1 MHSARLEQSAKV
13 QSEAGTYAPGRRGNV
28 QESAQENCTIRETA
42 MLARLPKV
50 ATCAA
55 LLAFVIFPTLGPA
68 QISHYDQLAN
78 QPFTNGFLSKDAI
91 AADKNELT
99 FERAV
104 QSYVWMLPAL
114 NMYGMKEGS
123 EKVFGKGYNVLPI
136 FKNRLN
142 AKTLITT
149 PNSDVIY
156 ALGYVDLK
164 DNGPLVIEV
173 PPGLQGILDDFF
185 QRPICS
191 ISEIEGRTWCGD
203 VGLPGPDNG
212 KGGKY
217 LLLPPDYSGTPP
229 SGYYTYRSR
238 TYGVFVFWRGFFQDP
253 KQFEE
258 PVRVM
263 EQTRIYPLG
272 MKDRAEPMQFPNAS
286 NVPANMLYP
295 SDGSAFDMINRFI
308 QHEYADPQDMEMRGV
323 LAALGIVKG
332 KPFNPDDH
340 LRSLLDKGA
349 KTAYRMAHA
358 IVYSPVTISPNALWY
373 QDRRWLNVFP
383 GNATFSADTFNF
395 IDPRTAFFSVAYS
408 ASPGMAASIVNV
420 GAKYPTTFVD
430 ATGDFLEGANSYKL
444 SLPKDVPAHLFWSV
458 TVYDPVTGSGLDN
471 GQPFPSINTMD
482 KPQVNADGS
491 TDIYFG
497 PDSPGDGKNWL
508 RTNPGQGFFV
518 ILRLYGP
525 TQAFFD
531 KTWKPGDVEK
541 IN

>member
-1 MHSARLEQSAKV
+1 VKRSVVLS
-13 QSEAGTYAPGRRGNV
+13 
-28 QESAQENCTIRETA
+28 
-42 MLARLPKV
+42 LV
-50 ATCAA
+50 ATFALQGAA
-55 LLAFVIFPTLGPA
+55 QA
-68 QISHYDQLAN
+68 QDSHYDALAN
-78 QPFTNGFLSKDAI
+78 QPFRQGFLSRDAI

-99 FERAV
+99 FQRAV
-104 QSYVWMLPAL
+104 QSYIWMLPVL

-123 EKVFGKGYNVLPI
+123 EKIFGKGYNVLPI
-136 FKNRLN
+136 FKDRLN

-156 ALGYVDLK
+156 ALGYLDLK
-164 DNGPLVIEV
+164 DDGPLVIEV

-185 QRPICS
+185 QRPTCS
-191 ISEIEGRTWCGD
+191 TSEIDGKTWCGD
-203 VGLPGPDNG
+203 VGLPGPDKG

-217 LLLPPDYSGTPP
+217 LLLPPDYAGTPP
-229 SGYYTYRSR
+229 AGYYTYRSR

-253 KQFEE
+253 KKLEE

-263 EQTRIYPLG
+263 EETRIYPLG
-272 MKDRAEPMQFPNAS
+272 KKDTAKPMQFPNAS

-295 SDGSAFDMINRFI
+295 ADGAAFAMIDRFI
-308 QHEYADPQDMEMRGV
+308 QHEFVDPQDMEMRGM
-323 LAALGIVKG
+323 LAALGIIKG
-332 KPFNPDDH
+332 QSFGPDDQ
-340 LRSLLDKGA
+340 LRALLDKGA

-358 IVYSPVTISPNALWY
+358 MLYSPITISPNALWY
-373 QDRRWLNVFP
+373 PDRRWVNVFP
-383 GNATFSADTFNF
+383 GNATFTADTFNF

-408 ASPGMAASIVNV
+408 TSPGMAASIVNV
-420 GAKYPTTFVD
+420 GAKYPATFVD
-430 ATGDFLEGANSYKL
+430 SKGDFLEGANSYRL
-444 SLPKDVPAHLFWSV
+444 NLPKDIPAHLFWSV

-482 KPQVNADGS
+482 KPKANADGS

-497 PDSPGDGKNWL
+497 ANSPGDGKNWL
-508 RTNPGQGFFV
+508 RTLPDQGFFV

-531 KTWKPGDVEK
+531 KSWKPGDIEK